1 MCHFNGNSLP
11 PRAPLECWSQIASIK
26 ILSGLSTT
34 YYVVRSISQAHTTT
48 RHSHV
53 ICLLGVELAPCFVT
67 LEVVDL
73 SFILY
78 RHSANSSQQAH
89 ISRFFLDRV

>member
-26 ILSGLSTT
+26 MLSGLSIT

-73 SFILY
+73 SFQRIH
-78 RHSANSSQQAH
+78 RSRH
-89 ISRFFLDRV
+89 ISPDFSWIVSDLFPA